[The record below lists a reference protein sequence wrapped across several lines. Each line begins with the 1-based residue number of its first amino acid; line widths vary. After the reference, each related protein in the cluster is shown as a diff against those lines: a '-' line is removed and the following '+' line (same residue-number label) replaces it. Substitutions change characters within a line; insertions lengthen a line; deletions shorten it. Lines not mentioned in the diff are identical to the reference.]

1 MSDTSPMRRSVNSLN
16 KRQIYTQIYK
26 HMNERL
32 CTHKSN
38 LMLNP
43 TTKKEANLSN
53 MIFLNQLTYFLLQR
67 VEYLERP
74 LTTSGSENNLVIPI
88 NGTEKGHII

>member
-74 LTTSGSENNLVIPI
+74 LTTSGSESNLVIPI